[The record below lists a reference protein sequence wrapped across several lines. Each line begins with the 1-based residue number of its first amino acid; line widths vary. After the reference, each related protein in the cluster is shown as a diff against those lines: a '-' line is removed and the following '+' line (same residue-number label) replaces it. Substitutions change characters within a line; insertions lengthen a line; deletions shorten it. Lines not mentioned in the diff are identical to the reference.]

1 MRTLIYSLAL
11 LAASTLHAARFEV
24 VRNGVAVEGAEVCL
38 FRAGAVG
45 SPVTRFFASPEV
57 TCSPASGDVA
67 IGDGAWNA
75 FARKGTALISE
86 RVELVTADEA
96 KAKRP
101 RLELVD
107 AAALDRK
114 VAEGERPFVWIPR
127 TRSALPVI
135 GSVPAAMVVPL
146 VVAKGAIVRVDAP
159 LTLAAGE
166 TRTLDAAAARPGRV
180 DVVVPVV
187 FRTTPEGGGE
197 APEVAVVDP
206 KGTRHAAAVPLARSD
221 IQPGETLLFF
231 REVPAGALTASL
243 TGARWKDV
251 ESKLEPGSVRVV
263 LGPPIEARATTKL
276 TLHWWTPV
284 NPATLAETQRT
295 CTENP
300 QAAIPFQARLLFCG
314 DDKGALNAAIGSQDC
329 TAAGERPLTLDALR
343 GTATFE
349 DAAAGVYM
357 VEVAYPR
364 LPAIRKKIE
373 VAAKESTDVDVE
385 LRWFTFYGRVTRG
398 GEPLAAELFGT
409 VSDPETGRYQAVLP
423 RNPETNP
430 TRLRTC
436 DGGMKTYFVP
446 DQGPVENAAYDIDIA
461 ANRIAVDVVDAA
473 SKQPVPKLRVMLAAM
488 KEDSPDAAYFSST
501 AGLTD
506 EQGKLR
512 IEPVIVNK
520 RLLVCAVGEEYDRTC
535 ADPFTMGEAK
545 EKSVRLEV
553 QKIVRSTGRI
563 VSPLPFEY
571 GQLVWVTPAGTLS
584 ETVDGID
591 ATGHFTY
598 KKPHAEGEMLTF
610 TAENHP
616 LVAMLQPRVADGE
629 ELVIRIPSAPRRT
642 FRVSLSE
649 DSREEGAF
657 IALRIGGSIVSSIVS
672 VNALSWH
679 LQRRGLQSSLMP
691 GHSTTVAD
699 ILATGP
705 IRVILVPFSMAARY
719 TGRVELPLVP
729 EIGTF
734 PQMDLAEAEVV
745 VFGQDH
751 PRATTP
757 WGRLPAGR

>member
-24 VRNGVAVEGAEVCL
+24 VRDGVAVEGAEVCL
-38 FRAGAVG
+38 FRAGAAG

-67 IGDGAWNA
+67 IGEGAWNA

-96 KAKRP
+96 KRP

-107 AAALDRK
+107 AAVMQIA

-127 TRSALPVI
+127 TRSALPVN

-166 TRTLDAAAARPGRV
+166 TRQGDAPQVRQGRV

-187 FRTTPEGGGE
+187 FRTTPEGGGD

-221 IQPGETLLFF
+221 VQPGQTLLFF

-243 TGARWKDV
+243 TGTRWKDE
-251 ESKLEPGSVRVV
+251 ESKLEAASARVV
-263 LGPPIEARATTKL
+263 LGPPLEARATTKL

-295 CTENP
+295 CTDDP
-300 QAAIPFQARLLFCG
+300 AQAAALFQARLLFCG
-314 DDKGALNAAIGSQDC
+314 DDKGTLNAAIGTQDC
-329 TAAGERPLTLDALR
+329 TAAGERPLSLDALR

-357 VEVAYPR
+357 VELAYPH

-373 VAAKESTDVDVE
+373 VAARESADVDVE

-423 RNPETNP
+423 RDPEANP
-430 TRLRTC
+430 TRIRTC
-436 DGGMKTYFVP
+436 DGGMKTFFVP
-446 DQGPVENAAYDIDIA
+446 DKGPVENAAYDIDIA
-461 ANRIAVDVVDAA
+461 ANRIDVDVIDAA
-473 SKQPVPKLRVMLAAM
+473 SKQPVPKLRVMMAAM
-488 KEDSPDAAYFSST
+488 KEDDPDAAYFSST

-520 RLLVCAVGEEYDRTC
+520 RLLVCALGEEYDRTC

-553 QKIVRSTGRI
+553 QKIVRRTGRI
-563 VSPLPFEY
+563 VSPLPFKY
-571 GQLVWVTPAGTLS
+571 GQLVWVTPGGTLS
-584 ETVDGID
+584 EMVDGID

-610 TAENHP
+610 TAEGHP

-629 ELVIRIPSAPRRT
+629 ELVIRIPPAPRRT

-649 DSREEGAF
+649 DTREEGAF
-657 IALRIGGSIVSSIVS
+657 IALRIGGSIVS

-679 LQRRGLQSSLMP
+679 LQRRGLQPSLMP

-734 PQMDLAEAEVV
+734 PQMDLAEGEVV
-745 VFGQDH
+745 VFGQEN
-751 PRATTP
+751 PRATT